1 MRDTLLVWVIYDIS
15 SNKRRNAVIKACKN
29 YGLYRV
35 QKSVF
40 LGTLNRN
47 EIDSIALECKDAI
60 DIDVDSVYVFPL
72 CEDDFK
78 KVKLIGQAF
87 DKELVNDDIISKFF

>member
-1 MRDTLLVWVIYDIS
+1 MLMLVWVMYDIC
-15 SNKRRNAVIKACKN
+15 SNTIRNTVIKICKN

-47 EIDSIALECKDAI
+47 EIDTVALECGALVDPDA
-60 DIDVDSVYVFPL
+60 DSIYIFPM
-72 CEDDFK
+72 CDDDFK
-78 KVKLIGQAF
+78 KVKLIGNAF
-87 DKELVNDDIISKFF
+87 DKDLVSDEVISKFF

>member
-1 MRDTLLVWVIYDIS
+1 MLVWVMYDIC
-15 SNKRRNAVIKACKN
+15 SNTIRNAVIKICKN

-47 EIDSIALECKDAI
+47 EIDTVALECGAVVEPE
-60 DIDVDSVYVFPL
+60 VDSIYIFPM
-72 CEDDFK
+72 CDDDFK
-78 KVKLIGQAF
+78 KVKLIGNAF
-87 DKELVNDDIISKFF
+87 DKDLVSDDVISKFF

>member
-1 MRDTLLVWVIYDIS
+1 MLVWVIYDIS
-15 SNKRRNAVIKACKN
+15 EDDKRTAVSRVCKN

-47 EIDSIALECKDAI
+47 ELDSVALECEEII
-60 DIDVDSVYVFPL
+60 DPEIDSVYIFPM
-72 CEDDFK
+72 CDDCFK
-78 KVKLIGQAF
+78 KIKLIGNAF
-87 DKELVNDDIISKFF
+87 DRDLVSDEVITKFF